1 MESERVLLLELRK
14 TLKKYK
20 FQLFLNELD
29 YDCTYL
35 KAKIGSLETTVKAL
49 EKRIRRFDKKILR
62 ILFLRE
68 ES

>member
-1 MESERVLLLELRK
+1 MESERLMLLELRK

-20 FQLFLNELD
+20 FHLFLHQAE

-49 EKRIRRFDKKILR
+49 EKRIRRFDENILR

-68 ES
+68 ED